1 MVKQFSFECF
11 VYLLLGDKLWPWVSD
26 YANELT
32 LYNKEDLNKFIKTS
46 QYITKGQYI
55 TVIRFKLPLYLQ

>member
-1 MVKQFSFECF
+1 MVKKFSFECF

-32 LYNKEDLNKFIKTS
+32 LYNNEDLNKFIKPS
-46 QYITKGQYI
+46 Q
-55 TVIRFKLPLYLQ
+55 